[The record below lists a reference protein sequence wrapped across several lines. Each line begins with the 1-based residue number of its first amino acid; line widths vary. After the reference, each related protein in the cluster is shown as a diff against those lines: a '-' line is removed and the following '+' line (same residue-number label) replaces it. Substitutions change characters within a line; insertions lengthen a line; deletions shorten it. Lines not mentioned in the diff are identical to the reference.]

1 MTASFPA
8 PSRSDASIRGW
19 RRSSTPF
26 YRCALSTNHRCR
38 GASTPMLHA
47 AVHEIGRERQLG
59 RLVDVNEQGVVEQQ
73 IWRSLSGGWG
83 SSHASLGIR

>member
-1 MTASFPA
+1 
-8 PSRSDASIRGW
+8 
-19 RRSSTPF
+19 
-26 YRCALSTNHRCR
+26 
-38 GASTPMLHA
+38 MLHA